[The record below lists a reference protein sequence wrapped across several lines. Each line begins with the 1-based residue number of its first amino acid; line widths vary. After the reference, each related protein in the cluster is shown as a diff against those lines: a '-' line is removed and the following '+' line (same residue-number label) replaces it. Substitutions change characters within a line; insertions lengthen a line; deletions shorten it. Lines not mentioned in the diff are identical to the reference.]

1 MLVAT
6 LGKAFGV
13 NGSYVTASVTVIAY
27 LRETAPS
34 YIYPNPITPAEAAAA
49 LVAHLFDH
57 NILATGLNYP
67 VVPQG
72 DQEIRLQ
79 VSAGHT
85 ERDLDYLL
93 NALADFRQ

>member
-34 YIYPNPITPAEAAAA
+34 YIYSNPITPAEAAAA
-49 LVAHLFDH
+49 LAAHLFDH
-57 NILATGLNYP
+57 NILA
-67 VVPQG
+67 
-72 DQEIRLQ
+72 
-79 VSAGHT
+79 T

>member
-13 NGSYVTASVTVIAY
+13 NGGYVTASATVIAY

-34 YIYPNPITPAEAAAA
+34 YIHLNPITPAEAAAA
-49 LVAHLFDH
+49 LAAHLFDH
-57 NILATGLNYP
+57 NILA
-67 VVPQG
+67 
-72 DQEIRLQ
+72 
-79 VSAGHT
+79 T